1 MITNL
6 NSFKDLKKAKKI
18 EKDLEK
24 VKRSLQT
31 CLDILK
37 HDKQYI
43 TIMESMS
50 TLSTAYKI
58 TEIQL
63 VKCKQFIERQK
74 ND

>member
-1 MITNL
+1 MITDL
-6 NSFKDLKKAKKI
+6 NNFKDLKKAKKI

-37 HDKQYI
+37 HDKNYV
-43 TIMESMS
+43 TVMESMS
-50 TLSTAYKI
+50 TISTAYKI

-63 VKCKQFIERQK
+63 LKCKKFIETK
-74 ND
+74 K